1 MVPNVD
7 DRKDYVSWADVWEQ
21 LRWLEQG
28 YNVKL
33 YFHLRAACPPG
44 EQYLRGYWELE
55 ARDQDEQQVPLVS
68 RVLGK
73 FPNGVS
79 KTVPGMLLGML
90 LGADSVLAETRLWVE
105 PTVAAKPRMAD
116 K

>member
-1 MVPNVD
+1 MPEVD
-7 DRKDYVSWADVWEQ
+7 GRKDYVAWSDVWEQ

-33 YFHLRAACPPG
+33 LFHLRAACPPG
-44 EQYLRGYWELE
+44 EQFLRGFWELT
-55 ARDQDEQQVPLVS
+55 AQDQDDQPVPLKS

-73 FPNGVS
+73 FPNTVS

-90 LGADSVLAETRLWVE
+90 FAADSVLEETRLWVE
-105 PTVAAKPRMAD
+105 PTIAAKPRVAER
-116 K
+116 

>member
-1 MVPNVD
+1 MPID
-7 DRKDYVSWADVWEQ
+7 DGKKDYVAWSDVWEQ
-21 LRWLEQG
+21 LRWLENG
-28 YNVKL
+28 YRVKIL
-33 YFHLRAACPPG
+33 FHLRATCPPG
-44 EQYLRGYWELE
+44 EQYLRGYWELT
-55 ARDQDEQQVPLVS
+55 AQDEDDQPVPLPS

-79 KTVPGMLLGML
+79 KTVPGMLLGMCL
-90 LGADSVLAETRLWVE
+90 ALDSVLGAVRVWTE